1 MKIFE
6 ITQYLEKIAPSAYQ
20 ESYDNAGL
28 IVGNPQTDITKILIS
43 LDCLEKTID
52 EAITQGCNMVIAH
65 HPIVFKG
72 LKRLNGNNYVEKTIL
87 EAIKNEVA
95 IYAIHT
101 NLDNVKNGVNFKIA
115 QKLGLENI
123 KILAPKTQTLQ
134 KLTIF
139 VPVTHTQRL
148 LQALAESGAGQIGN
162 YKNCSFRTQGTGT
175 FMPNEHANSFIGQ
188 AHKQEEVIENRIEV
202 VFPFP
207 LQSAILRAVY
217 AHHPYEEVSY
227 FLQNVENINQEVGAG
242 AIGELPTEMTELDF
256 LAFLKEKMQTKCI
269 KHTQLL
275 GKNIKKI
282 ALCGG
287 SGSFL
292 LGNAIRQK
300 ADIYVSADF
309 KYHEFFD
316 ADNKIVVADIGHY
329 ESEQYTSELL
339 AELLKHQ
346 FPTLTTHITTQNTN
360 PVFCF

>member
-6 ITQYLEKIAPSAYQ
+6 ITQFLEKIAPSAYQ
-20 ESYDNAGL
+20 ENYDNAGL
-28 IVGNPQTDITKILIS
+28 IVGNPQTEITKILIS
-43 LDCLEKTID
+43 LDCIEKTID
-52 EAITQGCNMVIAH
+52 EALEKGCNMIIAH

-72 LKRLNGNNYVEKTIL
+72 LKRLNGNGYVERTVLK
-87 EAIKNEVA
+87 AIKNDVA
-95 IYAIHT
+95 IFAIHT

-115 QKLGLENI
+115 EKLGLKNI
-123 KILAPKTQTLQ
+123 KILAPKNQTLQ

-139 VPVTHTQRL
+139 VPLDHTQKL
-148 LQALAESGAGQIGN
+148 LNALANAGAGQIGN

-175 FMPNEHANSFIGQ
+175 FMPTEQSNAFIGEKNQ
-188 AHKQEEVIENRIEV
+188 QEEVQENRVEV
-202 VFPFP
+202 IFPFP
-207 LQSAILRAVY
+207 LQSQIMRAM
-217 AHHPYEEVSY
+217 HENHPYEEVAY
-227 FLQNVENINQEVGAG
+227 FLQNVENTNQEVGAG
-242 AIGELPTEMTELDF
+242 AIGELENEMSEMDF
-256 LAFLKEKMQTKCI
+256 LKFLKETMQTSCV

-275 GKNIKKI
+275 GKNIKKV

-300 ADIYVSADF
+300 ADVYVSADF

-316 ADNKIVVADIGHY
+316 ADNKIVIADIGHY

-339 AELLKHQ
+339 NDFIKKQ
-346 FPTLTTHITTQNTN
+346 FPTLETHITTQNTN